1 MSTGRKQLRPVPVST
16 SNMEDRI
23 LRVIFAF
30 IFVIIM
36 KQQLVRINRLIH
48 FDRLKKRRMLEPKTA
63 AEELTS
69 ANPEYVRHRDR
80 TRQGACAE

>member
-1 MSTGRKQLRPVPVST
+1 
-16 SNMEDRI
+16 MEERI

-69 ANPEYVRHRDR
+69 ANMCVIATGQDKEHVQNDR
-80 TRQGACAE
+80 NNVKAE